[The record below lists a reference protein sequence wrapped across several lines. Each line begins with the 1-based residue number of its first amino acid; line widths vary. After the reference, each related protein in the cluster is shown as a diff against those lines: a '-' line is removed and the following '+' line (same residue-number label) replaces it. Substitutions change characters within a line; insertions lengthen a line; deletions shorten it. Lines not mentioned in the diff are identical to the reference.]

1 MPFTPHEMTTQAS
14 AEARRVRPRQQAP
27 DLQVPLAGGGEWH
40 LAERQPDHFTMIVFY
55 RGHHCPV
62 CRKQLTELNR
72 RIDEFNER
80 GVDVIAISGDPA
92 ERAERSA
99 DEWKLDRLAIGYE
112 LSETAMREWGLFV
125 SSAIKDTEPA
135 RFNEPGLFLIEP
147 DQTVFFE
154 SIQSMPWGR
163 PQIDDLVHAIDFV
176 LEKNYPARGES

>member
-1 MPFTPHEMTTQAS
+1 MATRTTRAERGGVTPREH
-14 AEARRVRPRQQAP
+14 AP
-27 DLQVPLAGGGEWH
+27 DLRLELVGGGEWS

-62 CRKQLTELNR
+62 CRKQLAELNR

-80 GVDVIAISGDPA
+80 GVEVIAISGDTA
-92 ERAERSA
+92 ERAQQSV
-99 DEWKLDRLAIGYE
+99 DEWKLDRLRVGYG
-112 LSETAMREWGLFV
+112 LSEAAMREWGLFV
-125 SSAIKDTEPA
+125 SSAIKDTEPP
-135 RFNEPGLFLIEP
+135 RFNEPGLFLIER

-163 PQIDDLVHAIDFV
+163 PQIDNLVHAVDFV